1 VTATQVP
8 LSATAAMLI
17 GLAALAV
24 TVIDSCWMIL
34 RYGTVMA
41 HEGAHAAA
49 SALLFRKV
57 SRIGLNM
64 DATGVTLHEKSGC
77 LGGIFIGFV
86 GYLGPSLFGLG
97 AAKLIEKGDI
107 VEVLWVTLFLLA
119 LLLLVVWQSFGML
132 TVAAAGVII
141 FLILHFT
148 PVATQIVAAY
158 AVTWLLLLSGVRG
171 TWQRGS
177 RSGDAANLSSQTLVP
192 RVIWFLLWLAGT
204 VTAVA
209 IGGKWLIL
217 RT

>member
-8 LSATAAMLI
+8 LSGAAAMLI
-17 GLAALAV
+17 GLAALAI
-24 TVIDSCWMIL
+24 TMIDSFWLVL
-34 RYGTVMA
+34 RHGTVMA

-64 DATGVTLHEKSGC
+64 DATGVTVSQGGGC
-77 LGGIFIGFV
+77 LGSIILFFA
-86 GYLGPSLFGLG
+86 GYLGPSLFGLA
-97 AAKLIEKGDI
+97 AAKLIEKGHI
-107 VEVLWVTLFLLA
+107 VEVLWAALFLLA
-119 LLLLVVWQSFGML
+119 LLLIAVWRSFGMI
-132 TVAAAGVII
+132 TVVIAGGLI
-141 FLILHFT
+141 FLIVRYA
-148 PVATQIVAAY
+148 PVATQIIAAY
-158 AVTWLLLLSGVRG
+158 AITWLLLLSGVRG

-177 RSGDAANLSSQTLVP
+177 HAADAAALRSMTLVP

-204 VTAVA
+204 VIAVA

>member
-1 VTATQVP
+1 
-8 LSATAAMLI
+8 
-17 GLAALAV
+17 
-24 TVIDSCWMIL
+24 
-34 RYGTVMA
+34 MA

-64 DATGVTLHEKSGC
+64 DATGLTRHERAGC
-77 LGGIFIGFV
+77 LGSIFIGFV

-107 VEVLWVTLFLLA
+107 VEVLWAALFLLT

-141 FLILHFT
+141 FLIIHYT
-148 PVATQIVAAY
+148 PVSTQIIAAY

-171 TWQRGS
+171 IWQRGS
-177 RSGDAANLSSQTLVP
+177 NAGDAANLSSRTFVP